1 MTEII
6 LLAYDFASMIVRGG
20 VRIAMVGIKPTLR
33 DWKEVFQQ
41 PVKAQPRA
49 PIPSPRPATRCP

>member
-33 DWKEVFQQ
+33 DRSVFSDSGGGGFLM
-41 PVKAQPRA
+41 VG
-49 PIPSPRPATRCP
+49 

>member
-6 LLAYDFASMIVRGG
+6 LLAYDFSSMIVRGG

-33 DWKEVFQQ
+33 DHPVFSDGGGGGFLT
-41 PVKAQPRA
+41 VG
-49 PIPSPRPATRCP
+49 

>member
-6 LLAYDFASMIVRGG
+6 LLADGLASMIVRGG

-33 DWKEVFQQ
+33 DHQVFLMVEVGVF
-41 PVKAQPRA
+41 
-49 PIPSPRPATRCP
+49 